1 MSGGALMVH
10 HVHII
15 VKGHVQGVGYRNWT
29 YSQAK
34 LLKLT
39 GWVKNLPDGEVEIAA
54 EGPEGAL
61 QSLLTFLK
69 TGPALAKVSA
79 VEAHWSTPTRAQYTE
94 FQIKR

>member
-1 MSGGALMVH
+1 MLH

-15 VKGHVQGVGYRNWT
+15 VQGHVQGVGYRNWT

-39 GWVKNLPDGEVEIAA
+39 GWVKNLPDGAVEITA
-54 EGPEGAL
+54 EGPEAVL
-61 QSLLTFLK
+61 QSFLTFLK
-69 TGPALAKVSA
+69 TGPALAKVSS
-79 VEAHWSTPTRAQYTE
+79 VEATWSSPSKSQYAE

>member
-1 MSGGALMVH
+1 MIH
-10 HVHII
+10 HVH
-15 VKGHVQGVGYRNWT
+15 VRVTGRVQGVGYRNWT

-39 GWVKNLPDGEVEIAA
+39 GWVRNLSDGAVEIVA
-54 EGPEGAL
+54 EGPEGSL

-69 TGPALAKVSA
+69 TGPVLAKVTA
-79 VEAHWSTPTRAQYTE
+79 VEAQWTSSSKARYEE

>member
-1 MSGGALMVH
+1 MIH
-10 HVHII
+10 HVH
-15 VKGHVQGVGYRNWT
+15 VRVTGRVQGVGYRNWA

-39 GWVKNLPDGEVEIAA
+39 GWVRNLSDGAVEIVA
-54 EGPEGAL
+54 EGPEGSL

-69 TGPALAKVSA
+69 TGPILANVA
-79 VEAHWSTPTRAQYTE
+79 DVEAQWATAPKAHYRD

>member
-1 MSGGALMVH
+1 MIH
-10 HVHII
+10 HVHVR
-15 VKGHVQGVGYRNWT
+15 VKGRVQGVGYRNWT

-39 GWVKNLPDGEVEIAA
+39 GWVRNLPQGDVEIMA
-54 EGPEGAL
+54 EGPEGTL

-69 TGPALAKVSA
+69 TGPALAKVTA
-79 VEAHWSTPTRAQYTE
+79 VEAQWTSSPKAQYHD

>member
-1 MSGGALMVH
+1 MIH
-10 HVHII
+10 HVH
-15 VKGHVQGVGYRNWT
+15 VRVTGRVQGVGYRNWT

-39 GWVKNLPDGEVEIAA
+39 GWVRNLPDGAVEIVA
-54 EGPEGAL
+54 EGPEGSV

-69 TGPALAKVSA
+69 TGPALAKVTA
-79 VEAHWSTPTRAQYTE
+79 VEAEWTSASKARYQE